1 MKLTLNFRSIA
12 NFNSYHVLLL
22 VLNYCIGVRDKMTIM
37 FYFSDICGSFIT
49 KCWHFKS
56 SKFLR
61 GGGDLKMYTLI
72 VAHKIR
78 CIILFHFEYIMTG
91 FMNSNA
97 KLHGYLRKLFHPV
110 SLKSENATK

>member
-1 MKLTLNFRSIA
+1 
-12 NFNSYHVLLL
+12 
-22 VLNYCIGVRDKMTIM
+22 
-37 FYFSDICGSFIT
+37 
-49 KCWHFKS
+49 
-56 SKFLR
+56 
-61 GGGDLKMYTLI
+61 MYTLI

-110 SLKSENATK
+110 SLKSENATMSFSQLLVIYQQL